1 MLTLKGIALVRVC
14 LNAVWRNFYAFA
26 MNAKFIG
33 KWIMIFPWG
42 TGDPLLHLAFTLPF
56 CAKQLIVREFSISF
70 VSLFGPGLFFL
81 HAENEFGWL
90 LCWLEALT
98 N

>member
-1 MLTLKGIALVRVC
+1 MLTLKGIAFVRVC
-14 LNAVWRNFYAFA
+14 LNAFWRNFYAFA

-56 CAKQLIVREFSISF
+56 CAKQLIVCEISISF

-81 HAENEFGWL
+81 NAENEFGWL